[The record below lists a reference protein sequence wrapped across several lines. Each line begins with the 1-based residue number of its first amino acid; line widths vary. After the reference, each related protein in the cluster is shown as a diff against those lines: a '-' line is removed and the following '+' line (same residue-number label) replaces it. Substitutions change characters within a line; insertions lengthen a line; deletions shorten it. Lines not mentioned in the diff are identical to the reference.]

1 MKDSISPFDQERI
14 DNAEIP
20 SGISQELLDEII
32 KEHNENIVR
41 YKEEFKRV
49 IRGDPLN
56 ETYQGL
62 LDEQREA
69 KINEDCKIVASV
81 LSNDKICKRHDITR
95 F

>member
-69 KINEDCKIVASV
+69 KINEDCKIVASE